1 MNNRLQ
7 QFLDLENLSPARLAD
22 LLGVQ
27 RSGVSHILSGRN
39 KPGFDFIQK
48 LLTKFPAL
56 SADWFLTGKGKPY
69 KEMNNPLSSPAQNP
83 AQFYGQNYSG
93 RPQNSPQNISSHMRG
108 NFKNGEN
115 FQQQKSGNFYENG
128 DQQEKIFGGNR
139 NLEERE
145 NSDERDNFNDQE
157 KFLSGREYIN
167 SEDFVG
173 NINSNKEIDFYNE
186 NSLISKFISNNNL
199 SFEDNSNNIDSGFE
213 NNSSLEINSQ
223 NETLNNNNSYN
234 KTGTSSENGEF
245 IMNFEALEQEST
257 KSTFLEQNVR
267 IAPKCTY
274 LPDNMN
280 NTAQKEASYRRE
292 NQINEANQ
300 TQYQKKRSVNR
311 VIVFYS
317 DGSFDEFFPQHRV
330 K

>member
-93 RPQNSPQNISSHMRG
+93 GDQNSSKNSSSHMR
-108 NFKNGEN
+108 EN
-115 FQQQKSGNFYENG
+115 LKNG
-128 DQQEKIFGGNR
+128 DQQERILGGNR
-139 NLEERE
+139 NFEERE
-145 NSDERDNFNDQE
+145 NSVERGNFYSQE
-157 KFLSGREYIN
+157 KNPSGIN
-167 SEDFVG
+167 CINDEEFSN

-186 NSLISKFISNNNL
+186 NYSNSKFISNDDL
-199 SFEDNSNNIDSGFE
+199 SFEENSNNIGNCFE
-213 NNSSLEINSQ
+213 NNSSLEINLQ
-223 NETLNNNNSYN
+223 KEILGNNSHSHN
-234 KTGTSSENGEF
+234 KTATSYENSELT
-245 IMNFEALEQEST
+245 MNFEAFGPESAN
-257 KSTFLEQNVR
+257 FEQNGR
-267 IAPKCTY
+267 TGQKDAY
-274 LPDNMN
+274 LSDNVKDI
-280 NTAQKEASYRRE
+280 TKKEASYRRE
-292 NQINEANQ
+292 NQINEANKA
-300 TQYQKKRSVNR
+300 QYQKKRSVNR

-317 DGSFDEFFPQHRV
+317 DGSFDEFFPPHRA